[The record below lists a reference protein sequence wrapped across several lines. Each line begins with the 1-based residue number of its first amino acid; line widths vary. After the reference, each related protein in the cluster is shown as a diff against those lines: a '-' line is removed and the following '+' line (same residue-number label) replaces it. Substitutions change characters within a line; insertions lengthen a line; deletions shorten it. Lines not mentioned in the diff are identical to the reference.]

1 MIEFLLEGHIVAWE
15 RKMHVKCRG
24 NIWVLT

>member
-24 NIWVLT
+24 NI